1 MSKENEKTSNQIMSL
16 IERNDLFKKVLTYF
30 FTYTGKATQEN
41 AKQLK
46 FWQKVLLESNLLDDP
61 EHRIEL
67 DRIVIMVSALS
78 AISKKFKPQ
87 EIIDA
92 LRFCEHYDAC
102 LRMNL
107 LPALEAERMEVT
119 HG

>member
-1 MSKENEKTSNQIMSL
+1 MSTENETNSNQIMNL

-30 FTYTGKATQEN
+30 FTYTGKAIQEN

-46 FWQKVLLESNLLDDP
+46 FWQKVLLESNLMDDP

-67 DRIVIMVSALS
+67 ERIVIMVGALS
-78 AISKKFKPQ
+78 TLSKKLKPE

-119 HG
+119 NG